1 MLRFHDGKELLGNLL
16 GTADAGRGTFWLRD
30 PVAIPSSHG
39 KAEAV
44 EPGTDGAVFAAG
56 ALEFSRQDRGALVG
70 IRLQTAF
77 RDASGRACAPC
88 CIFLLTM
95 RNCWPVC
102 VAVISIFA
110 TDGQWVGSR
119 EVRKAKPL
127 SSPLTRKLPRVPQTL
142 WTLKGMRRMV
152 QPPNLF
158 CRRSSVALKGF
169 ATGLGVVFFFM
180 GVAERKNFNTRS

>member
-16 GTADAGRGTFWLRD
+16 GTADAALFGCATQLQYHRRMERLRRSNQARTERSSRRARWSSAGRTAAR
-30 PVAIPSSHG
+30 SSVSG
-39 KAEAV
+39 
-44 EPGTDGAVFAAG
+44 
-56 ALEFSRQDRGALVG
+56 SRRHCAMLP
-70 IRLQTAF
+70 AK
-77 RDASGRACAPC
+77 ACAPG

-95 RNCWPVC
+95 RKCWPVC

-119 EVRKAKPL
+119 EVRKAKPW

-158 CRRSSVALKGF
+158 CRRSSVALKDF